1 MQGVANGPELGQRR
15 RFRGRFLSIQYRWL
29 CHLDIIFYRYKGNLE
44 QSLVDALT
52 WLALP
57 SQSWRLSRKLDAES
71 SFLDK

>member
-1 MQGVANGPELGQRR
+1 M
-15 RFRGRFLSIQYRWL
+15 
-29 CHLDIIFYRYKGNLE
+29 DIIFYRYKGNLE